1 MHMAYVA
8 ATGIRFIEEEEA
20 TEATLH
26 YYEQAKREMKSPFV
40 PNIFKVMA
48 NSHAALASYWNLV
61 SAFYQHTILPE
72 SLIAMIFY
80 TVAHANNCEY
90 CSAGH
95 ELTCRTLGIDE
106 QMLIALVRDIGNVS
120 PERIRAIM
128 EFALIAARNPK
139 GLTGNDYDMLRAQ
152 GIGDEEIVEI
162 LYVVAMGNMGDTL
175 ADALKVEVDAMTA
188 EALGR
193 SQ

>member
-1 MHMAYVA
+1 MSYVA
-8 ATGIRFIEEEEA
+8 ATGIPFVEEEEA
-20 TEATLH
+20 TEDTLQI
-26 YYEQAKREMKSPFV
+26 YEAVKREMQTPFV
-40 PNIFKVMA
+40 PNIIKVIA
-48 NSHAALASYWNLV
+48 NSRAVLASYWNSV
-61 SAFYQHTILPE
+61 SVFYQHTILPE

-106 QMLIALVRDIGNVS
+106 QMLNALVRDIGNVS

-128 EFALIAARNPK
+128 EFATKAVRDPK
-139 GLTGNDYDMLRAQ
+139 GLTGDDYDMVRAQ

-162 LYVVAMGNMGDTL
+162 LYVVAMGNLGDTM
-175 ADALKVEVDAMTA
+175 ADALKVEVDSMVA

-193 SQ
+193 SE

>member
-1 MHMAYVA
+1 MSYVA
-8 ATGIRFIEEEEA
+8 ATGIPFIEEEEA
-20 TEATLH
+20 ADETLH
-26 YYEQAKREMKSPFV
+26 IYEEAKREMQTPFV
-40 PNIFKVMA
+40 PNIIKVMA
-48 NSHAALASYWNLV
+48 NSRAALASYWNSV
-61 SAFYQHTILPE
+61 SVFYQHTILPE
-72 SLIAMIFY
+72 SLIAMLFY
-80 TVAHANNCEY
+80 TVANANNCEY

-106 QMLIALVRDIGNVS
+106 QMLNALVRDIGNVS

-128 EFALIAARNPK
+128 LFATKAVRNPK
-139 GLTGNDYDMLRAQ
+139 GLTGADYDMLRAQ

-175 ADALKVEVDAMTA
+175 ADALKVEVDSMTA

-193 SQ
+193 S

>member
-1 MHMAYVA
+1 MSYVTE
-8 ATGIRFIEEEEA
+8 TGIPFIEEEEA
-20 TEATLH
+20 PDETAH
-26 YYEQAKREMKSPFV
+26 IYEETKREMQSPFV
-40 PNIFKVMA
+40 PNIIKVMA
-48 NSHAALASYWNLV
+48 NSPAALTSYWNAI
-61 SAFYQHTILPE
+61 SAFYQHTVLPE
-72 SLIAMIFY
+72 SLIAMLFY

-106 QMLIALVRDIGNVS
+106 EMLNALVRDIGNVS

-128 EFALIAARNPK
+128 EFAVKAARYPK
-139 GLTGNDYDMLRAQ
+139 DLTGEDYDVVRAQ
-152 GIGDEEIVEI
+152 GIANAEIVEI

-175 ADALKVEVDAMTA
+175 ADALKVEVDSMTA

-193 SQ
+193 S

>member
-1 MHMAYVA
+1 M
-8 ATGIRFIEEEEA
+8 
-20 TEATLH
+20 L
-26 YYEQAKREMKSPFV
+26 
-40 PNIFKVMA
+40 
-48 NSHAALASYWNLV
+48 
-61 SAFYQHTILPE
+61 
-72 SLIAMIFY
+72 FY

-95 ELTCRTLGIDE
+95 EVTCRTLGIDE
-106 QMLIALVRDIGNVS
+106 QLLNALVRDIDNVS

-128 EFALIAARNPK
+128 EFATKAVRDPK
-139 GLTGNDYDMLRAQ
+139 SLTGNDYDMVRAH

-162 LYVVAMGNMGDTL
+162 LYVVAMGNLGDTL
-175 ADALKVEVDAMTA
+175 ADALKVEVDSMTA